1 MPSSGWIWDVV
12 AWISLPLLVLL
23 AGVMLWKRLE
33 REFPFFFTY
42 VTVTAAIGVI
52 RFVAYKWYSA
62 DVYFVVYWSSDF
74 VILLTT
80 FLAIY
85 EVFLRRLFPGFS
97 RVRFYRYLFPIV
109 AFALSLAALLMALYA
124 HDRRAAFLTIS
135 RVFDFLRSA
144 VIGFFVLLILFMG
157 RAFTGYEFSI
167 TSGFGI
173 QAALALA
180 HAAVRLRGGRSTTM
194 ARLELIAFDLACL
207 IWLWSFASEE
217 EEMSSKGSVP
227 ESDPAALQEAKKWEK
242 SLKGFITPGKR

>member
-1 MPSSGWIWDVV
+1 MPSSDWIWDVV
-12 AWISLPLLVLL
+12 AWMSLPLLVFL
-23 AGVMLWKRLE
+23 AGAMVWKRLV

-42 VTVTAAIGVI
+42 VTVTAVIGVI
-52 RFVAYKWYSA
+52 RFIAYKGYSA
-62 DVYFVVYWSSDF
+62 KVYFVVYWSSDF

-85 EVFLRRLFPGFS
+85 EVFIRRIFPGFV
-97 RVRFYRYLFPIV
+97 RVRFYRYLFPLF
-109 AFALSLAALLMALYA
+109 AFIISLAAFLTALHA
-124 HDRRAAFLTIS
+124 PDQRAAFLTIS

-167 TSGFGI
+167 TSGFGV

-180 HAAVRLRGGRSTTM
+180 HAAVRLKGARSTTM
-194 ARLELIAFDLACL
+194 ERLELIAFDLACV
-207 IWLWSFASEE
+207 IWLWSFASEKNRP
-217 EEMSSKGSVP
+217 SKGSLP

-242 SLKGFITPGKR
+242 SLKGFITPDKR